1 MINAEKS
8 QSSGSKALA
17 FWPTL
22 IVVFLLDFATKRWAE
37 SHLLPVYT
45 PHEVFGNVVRFT
57 LAFNKDAAMG
67 LSLGGYSRVG
77 FAVVAVVVLVVLGV
91 FYRRTPG
98 FATGA
103 AAALGLVA
111 AGALGNLMDRVLF
124 ERGVVDFIDV
134 GLGSA
139 RFYTFN
145 VADASIT
152 CGAILLAFLSMKSA
166 KPTEAPAITPTI
178 AQSQE

>member
-1 MINAEKS
+1 MINPEKS
-8 QSSGSKALA
+8 QSSGSKERT

-45 PHEVFGNVVRFT
+45 PHEVIGNVVRFT

-67 LSLGGYSRVG
+67 LSLGDYSRVG
-77 FAVVAVVVLVVLGV
+77 FTVVAVVVLVVLGV

-98 FATGA
+98 FATGS
-103 AAALGLVA
+103 AAALALVA

-134 GLGSA
+134 GLGAA

-152 CGAILLAFLSMKSA
+152 CGAILLAFLSLRSA
-166 KPTEAPAITPTI
+166 KAVEVPTTTA
-178 AQSQE
+178 S